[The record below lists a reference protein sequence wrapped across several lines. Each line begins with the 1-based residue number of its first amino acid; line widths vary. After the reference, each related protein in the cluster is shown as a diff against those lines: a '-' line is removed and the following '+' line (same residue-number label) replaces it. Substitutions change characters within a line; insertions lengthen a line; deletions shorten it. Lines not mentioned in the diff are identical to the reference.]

1 MQLTETHEQCVCTSC
16 QQVIAR
22 EGVNR
27 VIDRESGIRT
37 VTAYCEFCN
46 LLVEETSRLCGGV
59 WIVTDAAAIV
69 ADSSKREQ
77 FLKRLAQ
84 LRGDSRLD
92 ARAAAVPDDPIAED
106 DAIEQCSRK
115 LSHLLERRRRRERFG
130 IIADAPEN
138 EAMPA

>member
-1 MQLTETHEQCVCTSC
+1 MQMTEIHEQCVCTSC
-16 QQVIAR
+16 QCAIAR
-22 EGVNR
+22 ENVSR
-27 VIDRESGIRT
+27 KIDHETGMRT

-46 LLVEETSRLCGGV
+46 LLVEEVSRLVAGM

-92 ARAAAVPDDPIAED
+92 ARAAAIPDDTGSID
-106 DAIEQCSRK
+106 LAIEQTSRK
-115 LSHLLERRRRRERFG
+115 LSVLLERRRRAEQFAG
-130 IIADAPEN
+130 IAE
-138 EAMPA
+138 EAVV